1 MSIQIE
7 KIGSVTVLRFDRPD
21 RKNAITGAMYAALAD
36 GLSQAA
42 GDASARVVVIAGSE
56 QIFTAGNDVGDFL
69 NNPPLGAESP
79 VLRFLAAI
87 ARFPKPLLAA
97 VCGPAVGVGTTMLM
111 HCDSVYAGESAQF
124 SMPFANLGLCPEAAS
139 SLLLPL
145 IAGHQRAAEKLLFGE
160 AFGALEA
167 QQMGLVNKVLPS
179 GEVCSYALARAQLLA
194 EKPASSLIV
203 TKALMKRSLADAVP
217 AAMAAEGANF
227 QRMLGEP
234 AAREAFTAFMQKR
247 KPEFSKL

>member
-7 KIGSVTVLRFDRPD
+7 KSGSVTVLRFDRPD

-36 GLSQAA
+36 GLTEAA
-42 GDASARVVVIAGSE
+42 GDVLVRVVVLTGSE

-69 NNPPLGAESP
+69 NNPPSGAESP
-79 VLRFLAAI
+79 VSRFLAAI

-97 VCGPAVGVGTTMLM
+97 VCGPAVGVGTTLLM
-111 HCDSVYAGESAQF
+111 HCDSVYASDSAQF

-145 IAGHQRAAEKLLFGE
+145 IAGYQRAAEKLLFGE
-160 AFGALEA
+160 AFGAVEA
-167 QQMGLVNKVLPS
+167 QQMGLVNKVLPNA
-179 GEVCSYALARAQLLA
+179 EVFAYAMARARLLA
-194 EKPASSLIV
+194 EKPAASLSV
-203 TKALMKRSLADAVP
+203 TKALMKRSLAEAVP

-234 AAREAFTAFMQKR
+234 AAREAFMAFMQKR
-247 KPEFSKL
+247 KPDFSKL